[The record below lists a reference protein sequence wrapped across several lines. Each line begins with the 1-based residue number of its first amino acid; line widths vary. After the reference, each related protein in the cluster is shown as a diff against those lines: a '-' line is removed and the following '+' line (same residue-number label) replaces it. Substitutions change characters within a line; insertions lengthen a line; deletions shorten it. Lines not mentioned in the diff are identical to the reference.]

1 MPKYMLRNEIE
12 DIIKERK
19 WNLNTRIDYKQ
30 KFSESDQLKIICKCG
45 KPQTL
50 GVKSLKSFIC
60 PFCKNSYKPD
70 SVKKKVCTLCEN
82 HIIAEL
88 NYVRNAINNRKI

>member
-45 KPQTL
+45 KPQL
-50 GVKSLKSFIC
+50 WV
-60 PFCKNSYKPD
+60 
-70 SVKKKVCTLCEN
+70 
-82 HIIAEL
+82 L
-88 NYVRNAINNRKI
+88 NP